1 MEIRFI
7 LNGRPVSID
16 AAPARRAVDLIRED
30 LGITGTK
37 EGCGSGECGACTIL
51 VDGENRL
58 ACLMLAAQLEGR
70 QVITVEGLVE
80 GGVLRPLQEAF
91 VRCGA
96 VQCGFC
102 SPGMILA
109 AEALLARNPAPSRE
123 EIREGL
129 SGNLCRCT
137 GYGKIVD
144 AVEAA
149 SGPTRE
155 RRPLQPAVVATRK
168 NDRAA
173 AFPTAAE
180 TRPNSPD
187 PGPIPRG
194 RVFFPRNLPE
204 LWERME
210 EEPEA
215 LFFAGGTDLFVR
227 LRKEQEA
234 PHALVGLERIA
245 ELQGVRQ
252 ENNRLWIGAGMSH
265 SRLIG
270 DPQIRHHLPVLVRA
284 LESLGSP
291 PIRNMGTL
299 GGNICTASPAGDTLP
314 PLYALDAEV
323 ELRSAGGKRVM
334 PITAFIT
341 GPGRTKLE
349 KGEILAAVGVRT
361 PVAYG
366 THRFEKIGQRKA
378 LACSVASLA
387 ALLRISAAGVIEAAR
402 LAWGSVGP
410 TVVTAPEV
418 EAALVGQRLTSGLLQ
433 EAARIARQAVSPID
447 DLRATAGY
455 RREVSGNLLLRL
467 ADCPLAS
474 PWDGASPKRRQKKGS
489 TAAADPSGNTG
500 APPRD
505 P

>member
-7 LNGRPVSID
+7 LNGQPVSVD
-16 AAPARRAVDLIRED
+16 ATPASRAIALIRED

-70 QVITVEGLVE
+70 QVTTVEGLAE
-80 GGVLRPLQEAF
+80 GGTLRPLQEAF
-91 VRCGA
+91 VRRGA

-144 AVEAA
+144 AVETA

-155 RRPLQPAVVATRK
+155 RGPLQPSAGEDGR
-168 NDRAA
+168 NDHAA
-173 AFPTAAE
+173 ASPTA
-180 TRPNSPD
+180 SGI
-187 PGPIPRG
+187 GPSCPTPVAVPTG

-204 LWERME
+204 LWDRLE

-215 LFFAGGTDLFVR
+215 LLFAGGTDLFVR
-227 LRKEQEA
+227 LRKEREA
-234 PHALVGLERIA
+234 PPTLVGLERIA
-245 ELQGVRQ
+245 DLQGVRQ
-252 ENNRLWIGAGMSH
+252 ENDRLWIGAGMSH

-270 DPQIRHHLPVLVRA
+270 NPMIGRHLPILIRA

-323 ELRSAGGKRVM
+323 ELRSAKGRRVM
-334 PITAFIT
+334 PIAAFIT
-341 GPGRTKLE
+341 GPGKTGLE
-349 KGEILAAVGVRT
+349 KGEILAAVGVRI

-366 THRFEKIGQRKA
+366 THHFEKIGQRKA
-378 LACSVASLA
+378 LACSVASPRGPSTNLH
-387 ALLRISAAGVIEAAR
+387 RRGDRSGPPR
-402 LAWGSVGP
+402 LGERRP
-410 TVVTAPEV
+410 TIVTAPEV
-418 EAALVGQRLTSGLLQ
+418 EAALVGQRLTRPFCRRPPG
-433 EAARIARQAVSPID
+433 SP
-447 DLRATAGY
+447 AGRFAH
-455 RREVSGNLLLRL
+455 RRPAGHGRLPAEVSGNLLLRL
-467 ADCPLAS
+467 AAQPLKGHR
-474 PWDGASPKRRQKKGS
+474 DGESPKRRQKKGS
-489 TAAADPSGNTG
+489 AAAADPSGNTG
-500 APPRD
+500 
-505 P
+505 

>member
-7 LNGRPVSID
+7 LNGQPVSVN
-16 AAPARRAVDLIRED
+16 ATSARRAIDLIRED

-70 QVITVEGLVE
+70 RVTTVEGLAE
-80 GGVLRPLQEAF
+80 GGTLRPLQEAF

-144 AVEAA
+144 AVETA

-155 RRPLQPAVVATRK
+155 RGPLQPSAGEDGRK
-168 NDRAA
+168 DHAA
-173 AFPTAAE
+173 ASPTASGIGAS
-180 TRPNSPD
+180 RPTPVAV
-187 PGPIPRG
+187 PTG

-215 LFFAGGTDLFVR
+215 LLFAGGTDLFVR
-227 LRKEQEA
+227 LRKEREA
-234 PHALVGLERIA
+234 PPSLVGLERIA

-252 ENNRLWIGAGMSH
+252 ENDRLWIGAGMSH
-265 SRLIG
+265 SRLLG
-270 DPQIRHHLPVLVRA
+270 NPMIRRHLPILIRA

-323 ELRSAGGKRVM
+323 ELRSAKGRRVM
-334 PITAFIT
+334 PIAAFIT
-341 GPGRTKLE
+341 GPGKTGLE
-349 KGEILAAVGVRT
+349 KGEVLVAVSVRS

-366 THRFEKIGQRKA
+366 TQHFEKIGQRKA

-387 ALLRISAAGVIEAAR
+387 ALLRISPAGVIEAAR

-418 EAALVGQRLTSGLLQ
+418 EAALTGQRLTPALLQ

-467 ADCPLAS
+467 AVQPLKGRR
-474 PWDGASPKRRQKKGS
+474 DGESPKRRQKKGS
-489 TAAADPSGNTG
+489 AVTADPSGNT
-500 APPRD
+500 RTKL
-505 P
+505 